1 VLPTIVVR
9 CRSSSVLDPVKSE
22 GVGMGG
28 FQVVI
33 VSAANVELPLGLAF
47 VSKPFDASE
56 LLEAIRDR
64 A

>member
-1 VLPTIVVR
+1 
-9 CRSSSVLDPVKSE
+9 
-22 GVGMGG
+22 MGG